1 MKYGKLVRIKTK
13 EKTFIDRIGLVLDSM
28 DMNTGY
34 TWYEVMIDNERYWFD
49 EIDLEVI
56 DEDRRPD

>member
-1 MKYGKLVRIKTK
+1 VKYGKLVRIKTK